1 MVQSSVSTTLGAPI
15 AVRLLTLNVIQIVK
29 KALHF
34 RQNLVKM
41 DRSAGLL
48 TRPSELSVDE
58 KGELAGLMPLSTKK
72 LSK

>member
-1 MVQSSVSTTLGAPI
+1 ML
-15 AVRLLTLNVIQIVK
+15 IQIVK

-34 RQNLVKM
+34 RQNIVKM
-41 DRSAGLL
+41 HKSTGLR
-48 TRPSELSVDE
+48 TRPSELSVDK